1 MTEYKILSMKS
12 NDIYERMFFDGNG
25 NKVKDKNS
33 LKIDLDKDK
42 NLFSSTMD
50 DSLEFRYLN
59 ELINIKL
66 KDNKSLEKKDFY
78 YEDLLLPIINVSFSK
93 DLWPYK
99 IIYPKEK
106 DNKEYIYVK
115 TGFNNDNLVKKE
127 LKDKSLYIIGEEV
140 IAVKTNSIVEKNQ
153 LIEDKYQDYFI
164 YNEEKHV
171 YEYTFTSKG
180 KVSKKSL
187 RKTLYDE
194 GFSVIFGEKTINYKR
209 YKRSSSKA
217 RGNKCLFI
225 DERLFKEMNEWSY
238 FRLPVDDPEVK
249 KKLVEI
255 EAYKSLTLSSI
266 EGTIEIN
273 PKSILILPDFKYK
286 FKSNCINIKLEETK
300 DNEDKTMNCLVAKD
314 EECEIENNLFDGE
327 GLLDKS
333 IFNTSDKYK
342 NNSMLLLRNN
352 YFKSCVFNTDLEQ
365 WFKDNGIYDEKKD
378 KLNPLA
384 ITMAKNVK
392 DIKLVITYSSLK
404 FMKFADKGQERLLC
418 FIWLSNISKVFGI
431 VKTEHPGK
439 RFSGE
444 MVETSY
450 QFLNTLQLDE
460 KEANNLTKDSFN
472 YIKMMRPYKDKE
484 NLIES
489 SVLKFYLSGEKVK
502 DNTEVLDEEIDE
514 NDESEQDDEEDVNK
528 DKIDQKNM
536 LLNENAAE
544 KIYTKLRTEL
554 CYELLKINDKFS
566 KTRLYGNYRNTLT
579 NSLKNNAQINGKIL
593 VKGTNATLFGNGYEF
608 LQYLIDKFDG
618 KTTLIK
624 PGEVVS
630 KMFKAEE
637 KLCGVRHP
645 HITMGNLYRVTN
657 KIYNEYNK
665 YFKLNNEI
673 LCVNAIDENIQ
684 FRLNGCDYDSDFV
697 TITNNEIIYNA
708 IDKNYD
714 LFKVPV
720 NGVPETKQEGK
731 KLYIVDNKIGNNQV
745 GSITNLSQ
753 HLNSIFWDLTS
764 KNVGMDI
771 RMDLYKDICILAI
784 LCGMEI
790 DKAKRN
796 YDVNVNYE
804 INKIRKKWLND
815 EYKSYPSFLANI
827 SKDKKGKTYNDT
839 FKYNTTMTFINDAV
853 FLFGTSKNY
862 IDIDNIMNL
871 EYVNNSKDCTEKAI
885 KLKNIIKTHLDIIED
900 KRVNLPLTDD
910 IEENIKLKKDFNDFV
925 KEEWFKCY
933 QEAYAPGEKL
943 LTKSS
948 IIRKFVELIKNETD
962 KTIDNYLWTLIYIL
976 YFAKKNPTNKY
987 NVLFDEILKT
997 KNKPKQL
1004 VLDENGDIKIYNYM
1018 FKCE

>member
-12 NDIYERMFFDGNG
+12 SDIYERIYFDGNG
-25 NKVKDKNS
+25 NKIKDKKS
-33 LKIDLDKDK
+33 LNIDLVKDK

-50 DSLEFRYLN
+50 DSLEFRYLR
-59 ELINIKL
+59 ELIKKII
-66 KDNKSLEKKDFY
+66 KDNDKIEKKDFY
-78 YEDLLLPIINVSFSK
+78 YENLLLSIINVSFSK

-106 DNKEYIYVK
+106 DSKEYIYVE
-115 TGFNNDNLVKKE
+115 TGFNNDNLVRKE
-127 LKDKSLYIIGEEV
+127 LKDKSLYIKDNDV
-140 IAVKTNSIVEKNQ
+140 IAVKTNSKVEKNQ
-153 LIEDKYQDYFI
+153 LIEDKYKEYFI
-164 YNEEKHV
+164 YDEEKQV
-171 YEYTFTSKG
+171 YEYTFSSKG
-180 KVSKKSL
+180 KVSKKIL
-187 RKTLYDE
+187 RKILYDD
-194 GFSVIFGEKTINYKR
+194 GFSVAFGDKIINYKR

-238 FRLPVDDPEVK
+238 FRLPMDDPEVE

-266 EGTIEIN
+266 EGTIEID

-286 FKSNCINIKLEETK
+286 FKSNCVNIKLDETK
-300 DNEDKTMNCLVAKD
+300 DNEGKTINCLIAKD

-333 IFNTSDKYK
+333 IFKTSEKYK
-342 NNSMLLLRNN
+342 NKSMLLLRNN
-352 YFKSCVFNTDLEQ
+352 YFKSCVFNTDLKQ
-365 WFKDNGIYDEKKD
+365 WFIDNEIYNEKKD

-384 ITMAKNVK
+384 ITLAKDVK

-404 FMKFADKGQERLLC
+404 FMKFADEGHERLLC
-418 FIWLSNISKVFGI
+418 LIWLSNISKLFGV

-460 KEANNLTKDSFN
+460 KEVNNLTKDSFD
-472 YIKMMRPYKDKE
+472 YVKMMRPYKNKE
-484 NLIES
+484 NPIES
-489 SVLKFYLSGEKVK
+489 SVLNFYLSGEKVK
-502 DNTEVLDEEIDE
+502 DGAEVLDEEINE
-514 NDESEQDDEEDVNK
+514 NDEPEQDDEEDINK
-528 DKIDQKNM
+528 DKIGQKNN

-554 CYELLKINDKFS
+554 CYELLNINDKFS

-579 NSLKNNAQINGKIL
+579 NSLKNNAQIYGKIL

-608 LQYLIDKFDG
+608 LQYLIGTFDG
-618 KTTLIK
+618 KSSVIK
-624 PGEVVS
+624 PGEVIS
-630 KMFKAEE
+630 KMFNDGE

-645 HITMGNLYRVTN
+645 HITMGNLYKVTN
-657 KIYNEYNK
+657 KMYKEYDK

-673 LCVNAIDENIQ
+673 LCVNAIGDNIQ
-684 FRLNGCDYDSDFV
+684 YRLNGCDYDSDFI
-697 TITNNEIIYNA
+697 TITNDKILYNA

-753 HLNSIFWDLTS
+753 HLNSIFWDMTS
-764 KNVGMDI
+764 KDVSIDI

-804 INKIRKKWLND
+804 INKIRKKWLKE
-815 EYKSYPSFLANI
+815 EYKNYPSFLANI
-827 SKDKKGKTYNDT
+827 SKDKKGKTYNNT
-839 FKYNTTMTFINDAV
+839 FKYNTTMTFINDAD
-853 FLFGTSKNY
+853 FSFGTSKNY
-862 IDIDNIMNL
+862 IDIENVMNL
-871 EYVNNSKDCTEKAI
+871 EHVNNTNNCIEKAI

-910 IEENIKLKKDFNDFV
+910 EEENIKLKKEFNDFV

-933 QEAYAPGEKL
+933 QEAYAPGKKL

-976 YFAKKNPTNKY
+976 YFAKKNPTSKY
-987 NVLFDEILKT
+987 NGLFDEILKT
-997 KNKPKQL
+997 KTKPKQL